1 MQFGFTPGR
10 GTIDSIF
17 SIRQLQ
23 ENFLDKNKN
32 LYLKPLF
39 IQAFDRVPCKVL
51 WWEML
56 VLGVPEWI
64 IAVVQAM

>member
-1 MQFGFTPGR
+1 MLIVTQRVVEKIIRKCKIIDDMQFGFMPGQ

-17 SIRQLQ
+17 SVRQLQ

-39 IQAFDRVPCKVL
+39 I
-51 WWEML
+51 
-56 VLGVPEWI
+56 
-64 IAVVQAM
+64 